1 MVFGYRSSVSFVFVK
16 TQQPTPIWRKPFAA
30 AASTAPRAHLMIQVA
45 TEKVPQPSDLEGAKE
60 TDIRSIS
67 E

>member
-1 MVFGYRSSVSFVFVK
+1 M
-16 TQQPTPIWRKPFAA
+16 QQPTPIWRKPFAA
-30 AASTAPRAHLMIQVA
+30 ATSPTPRTHLMFQVA

-60 TDIRSIS
+60 TNIGSIS